1 MIYFVLFCLLF
12 FLFCCSYLEYR
23 DDLKK
28 WQAEFDEER
37 LLKEER
43 LRKEELLKE
52 AGVNEDSEGSNEQY

>member
-37 LLKEER
+37 L
-43 LRKEELLKE
+43 RKEELLKE
-52 AGVNEDSEGSNEQY
+52 AGVKESSNEQD